1 MSFFR
6 NLSGSF
12 SYAGRGSRF
21 CSVFYILFF
30 SIFGVVSFSS
40 CSIDYTVPSVAE
52 SDKPEFVF
60 KNASFS
66 RTEGGSVKAVLYA
79 GEIELYRSE
88 DSMYG
93 KDLSFVVYDSDGELS
108 VTGSCGLISADTSR
122 EEYVF
127 YDDVSI
133 TSYGQNM
140 RVEADNVSWNAKTG
154 QLVSAGVAPV
164 RIFSGGFSNSDS
176 SSITAE
182 LTGMGFSAD
191 GEKLDYVF
199 AEGVSGTIYTQD
211 SGGGR

>member
-1 MSFFR
+1 MSFLKS
-6 NLSGSF
+6 LSGGF
-12 SYAGRGSRF
+12 SYAGRGFRF
-21 CSVFYILFF
+21 RSAFYILFF
-30 SIFGVVSFSS
+30 SILGIASFSS

-122 EEYVF
+122 EEYIF

-164 RIFSGGFSNSDS
+164 RVFSGGFSNTKS
-176 SSITAE
+176 SSISAE

-191 GEKLDYVF
+191 GERMDYVF
-199 AEGVSGTIYTQD
+199 SEGVSGTIFTQD
-211 SGGGR
+211 SGGSQ